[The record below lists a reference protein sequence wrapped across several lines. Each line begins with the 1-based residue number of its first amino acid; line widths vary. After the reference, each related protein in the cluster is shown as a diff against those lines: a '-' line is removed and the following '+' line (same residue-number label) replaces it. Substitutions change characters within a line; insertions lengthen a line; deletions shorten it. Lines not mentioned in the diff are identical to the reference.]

1 MLNVLNLYLLDKEKS
16 GIMKFLEGLKEDL
29 LDVIEDFGDFF
40 MDIKDIV
47 YGGLVDKVGET
58 PVNLLLIGGAFLIIM
73 LVCLKI
79 INH

>member
-40 MDIKDIV
+40 MDIKDVV

>member
-1 MLNVLNLYLLDKEKS
+1 MLNALNLYLLDKEKS

-40 MDIKDIV
+40 MDIKDVV

-58 PVNLLLIGGAFLIIM
+58 PVNLLLIGLGFLVIM

>member
-40 MDIKDIV
+40 MDIKDFI

>member
-1 MLNVLNLYLLDKEKS
+1 MLKALNLYLLDKEKS

-40 MDIKDIV
+40 MDIKDVV

>member
-1 MLNVLNLYLLDKEKS
+1 MLNALNLYLLDKEKS

-40 MDIKDIV
+40 MDIKDVV

-58 PVNLLLIGGAFLIIM
+58 PVNLLLIGVGFLVIM

>member
-1 MLNVLNLYLLDKEKS
+1 MLNALNLYLLDKEKN

-40 MDIKDIV
+40 MDIKDVI

-58 PVNLLLIGGAFLIIM
+58 PVNLLLIGLGFLVIM

>member
-40 MDIKDIV
+40 MDIKDVV

-58 PVNLLLIGGAFLIIM
+58 PVNLLLIGLGFLVIM